1 MNEKI
6 PQHVILDL
14 LPLYLADEVSKETR
28 GLIEEYLKTDPQ
40 LATLAEKAIGG
51 FRHATSLQEIPAPLK
66 KETEMEALK
75 KVRKFMVQHHV
86 FLALAVVLTIMVGI
100 SYIFLWDE
108 PRGAVAPYV
117 FGGLAG
123 IFWIA
128 FFLVNRKITD

>member
-1 MNEKI
+1 MKEKI

-14 LPLYLADEVSKETR
+14 LPLYLADEVSNETR
-28 GLIEEYLKTDPQ
+28 NLIEEYLKTDPQ
-40 LATLAEKAIGG
+40 LAALALQAKN
-51 FRHATSLQEIPAPLK
+51 ATPLHEIPAPIN

-75 KVRKFMVQHHV
+75 KVKKLMVQHNV

-108 PRGAVAPYV
+108 PRGAAAPFV
-117 FGGLAG
+117 FGGMAM

-128 FFLVNRKITD
+128 FLLVNRNISE